1 MQHDGIPLEDRLFG
15 HRCPSPFAGCDG
27 QQYQRLGQQS
37 QGDEPLHRSVVPV
50 GVPPRYRFD
59 PSGHTGVIRQRM
71 PVIEVMMALIQNRKR
86 RFFFN
91 PPSMAAVGNLSND
104 LQTIVCLEFERFSH
118 LAA

>member
-1 MQHDGIPLEDRLFG
+1 
-15 HRCPSPFAGCDG
+15 
-27 QQYQRLGQQS
+27 
-37 QGDEPLHRSVVPV
+37 
-50 GVPPRYRFD
+50 
-59 PSGHTGVIRQRM
+59 M
-71 PVIEVMMALIQNRKR
+71 PVIEVMMASIQNRKR